1 MFDAFEFMFYTYRND
16 EIPEEVWARWS
27 QTLAFW
33 LTFPGIQA
41 WWEVR
46 PVNFSATFSEFVDT
60 TISDNPTD
68 RSATKRWQEFVSSK
82 TLKSQEHR

>member
-1 MFDAFEFMFYTYRND
+1 
-16 EIPEEVWARWS
+16 
-27 QTLAFW
+27 LAFW

-46 PVNFSATFSEFVDT
+46 PVNFSATFSEFVET
-60 TISDNPTD
+60 SIRDNPTD